1 MCIAASVSVG
11 KYEKMSIMVLKD
23 LKKMSISAKTMSL
36 MVASLFAVDGCTGY
50 TIQVSVC
57 CTMVY
62 KGMIVIL
69 VLAFGPA
76 PVI

>member
-1 MCIAASVSVG
+1 
-11 KYEKMSIMVLKD
+11 MVLKD

-36 MVASLFAVDGCTGY
+36 MVASLFAADGADGCTGY